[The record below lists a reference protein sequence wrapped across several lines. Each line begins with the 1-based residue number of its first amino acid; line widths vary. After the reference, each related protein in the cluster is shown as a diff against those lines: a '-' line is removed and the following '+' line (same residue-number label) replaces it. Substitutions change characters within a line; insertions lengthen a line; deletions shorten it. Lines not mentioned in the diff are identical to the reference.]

1 MAKSGVSIGVWL
13 AVAAV
18 VTVGLLYFLF
28 DPAESALAPKC
39 VFHALTGWDC
49 PGCGSQRMLHA
60 LLHGDMA
67 GAWHANPFL
76 LCAMPLLILLAF
88 ATLYRK
94 RWPRLYRT
102 VNSMPVIIAVS
113 VAIIAWTIV
122 RNCA

>member
-18 VTVGLLYFLF
+18 VAVGLLYFLF

-39 VFHALTGWDC
+39 VFHAVTGWDC

-67 GAWHANPFL
+67 GAWRANPFL

-88 ATLYRK
+88 AALYRK

-113 VAIIAWTIV
+113 VAIMAWAII
-122 RNCA
+122 RNCD

>member
-18 VTVGLLYFLF
+18 VAVGLLYFLF
-28 DPAESALAPKC
+28 DPAESAFAPKC
-39 VFHALTGWDC
+39 VFHAVTGWDC

-67 GAWHANPFL
+67 GAWRANPFL

-88 ATLYRK
+88 AALYRK
-94 RWPRLYRT
+94 RWPRLYST

-113 VAIIAWTIV
+113 VAIIAWTII